1 MSNCIDTKIQ
11 RTIDQCDAKDHLGN
25 CLFVF
30 KQTKHSHSMTARFLN
45 AIYEMNLPMKT
56 TCAQLKCVYS
66 SWSIKINVA
75 FKREKKTPKNIA
87 LRLFAFI
94 FRMQWPNL
102 ANKQTNERNKTDIGQ
117 MLSLFCERNG
127 WEIKCGWNK
136 QESVNGRL
144 RLLPGCNLATKHH
157 KFKQYTQIISI
168 WIIFSAFFLDIH
180 RWVGQNNRILRRF
193 FLLKFNRIFLF
204 NVPNKISTMFLIINI
219 IAKMKH
225 NFKWK

>member
-1 MSNCIDTKIQ
+1 MNPIRAKLLPSFHLKCSFLCVSGTMSNCIDTKIQ
-11 RTIDQCDAKDHLGN
+11 RTIDQCDAKDHLGD

-30 KQTKHSHSMTARFLN
+30 KQTKNSHSLTARFIN
-45 AIYEMNLPMKT
+45 AIFEMNLPMKT

-75 FKREKKTPKNIA
+75 FKREKKNSQKHCIS
-87 LRLFAFI
+87 FI
-94 FRMQWPNL
+94 RIHFQN
-102 ANKQTNERNKTDIGQ
+102 AVAKSCKQTNERNKTDIGQ
-117 MLSLFCERNG
+117 MFSLFCERNG

-168 WIIFSAFFLDIH
+168 WIIFSAFFFFGH
-180 RWVGQNNRILRRF
+180 SSVGWT
-193 FLLKFNRIFLF
+193 K
-204 NVPNKISTMFLIINI
+204 
-219 IAKMKH
+219 
-225 NFKWK
+225 

>member
-1 MSNCIDTKIQ
+1 MQFLCVSGTMSNCIDTKIQ

-102 ANKQTNERNKTDIGQ
+102 ANKQTKETKQILT
-117 MLSLFCERNG
+117 
-127 WEIKCGWNK
+127 KCF
-136 QESVNGRL
+136 L
-144 RLLPGCNLATKHH
+144 
-157 KFKQYTQIISI
+157 Y
-168 WIIFSAFFLDIH
+168 SAK
-180 RWVGQNNRILRRF
+180 GTAE
-193 FLLKFNRIFLF
+193 K
-204 NVPNKISTMFLIINI
+204 
-219 IAKMKH
+219 
-225 NFKWK
+225 